1 MRIAMLAFLEKILLQ
16 TAMDLNTV
24 PVIKSSPVCNKYE
37 TPLITMELTSGFIC
51 GSDSVWKN

>member
-1 MRIAMLAFLEKILLQ
+1 MLAFLEKILLQ